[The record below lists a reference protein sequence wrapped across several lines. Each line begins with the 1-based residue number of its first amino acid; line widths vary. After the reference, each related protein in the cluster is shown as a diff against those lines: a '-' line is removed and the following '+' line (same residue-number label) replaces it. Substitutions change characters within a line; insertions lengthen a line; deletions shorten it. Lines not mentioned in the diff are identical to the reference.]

1 MGSHIVSHCHC
12 AIRSHVRALTAE
24 QFFFVEQS
32 AFNQRNK
39 KTSKDMT
46 KVKGKRKLL
55 STPRWKW
62 RDYGPFFLSVC
73 DSVCALVFFSEKR
86 RKRIRGALDN
96 RQLLRSLIGRISTR
110 TRRSCL
116 NSASASSSWAFLAF
130 IIFYCYDTICLALLL
145 LLFHLSACLNLNIR
159 VFACEKKKTSKQT
172 NSKFIRL
179 STQKSTLLSCNIT

>member
-39 KTSKDMT
+39 KTRKDMT

-62 RDYGPFFLSVC
+62 RDYGPFFSKCVWLCVC
-73 DSVCALVFFSEKR
+73 SCFFFQKRDESGYAGRWTIDSSCAPWLGGYR
-86 RKRIRGALDN
+86 R
-96 RQLLRSLIGRISTR
+96 GRDVHAWI
-110 TRRSCL
+110 
-116 NSASASSSWAFLAF
+116 
-130 IIFYCYDTICLALLL
+130 LLL
-145 LLFHLSACLNLNIR
+145 LVRRGRFSLSLFSIVMTPFVLRCCCCCSIYLRVWIWIFECLR
-159 VFACEKKKTSKQT
+159 VKKKTSKQT